1 MREEEHEVIVVDDND
16 VNGVVA
22 GTVTNYSVLGV
33 PTPEGEEEA
42 GDEGWRLYP
51 TVPITAFFDACIDRM
66 SGASV
71 GKNKNYARV

>member
-1 MREEEHEVIVVDDND
+1 LREEEHEVIVVDDND

-51 TVPITAFFDACIDRM
+51 TVPITAFFDACIDKM

-71 GKNKNYARV
+71 RKNKNYVRV